1 MTIDTDIRYD
11 SWLSWVSMA
20 AGGAVW
26 GTGAARTLA
35 QELRI
40 AFCYGLSGT
49 VLIALLGAVAAV
61 AAGWL
66 LGRRGDGV
74 PSPAAAFLPLF
85 LPLLDVLSGTH
96 QPWRG
101 PVLLAGS
108 IIAVLLFA
116 VRLDPLRWLVLT
128 VALPLMV
135 YLPDLSPYVGRAD
148 TFEFQ
153 VIGPQLGIAHPSG
166 YPLYTLICK
175 LFSWLPFGSVAWR
188 INLSSAVFA
197 ALAAGCLFLALVS
210 DLDDGAAERA
220 SPVAFLA
227 AMILAFSPTLW
238 SRSIEAEVYALNG
251 CLVALALL
259 LAVRWHGGR
268 LQPRRAW
275 PALGLL
281 IGVAISS
288 HITLGALA
296 ALAATGLLVKP
307 LRPRARTWGLAL
319 VLGLLGLS
327 LYAYIPLRWPA
338 VTGGE
343 WMSPQAFFR
352 FVTNADSGG
361 ALRPLAFYQDPARW
375 GLVGRLF
382 VAQVGWGGLFL
393 AVVGL
398 VALARRRPALAMGTV
413 LAFGAWVWFNLGF
426 YVADPD
432 YSAFLIPAHVV
443 LVYWLGSGARAMA
456 SAAATRYQL
465 LRPAYLTLLAALAL
479 SRVWQTGP
487 ALDTRS
493 PGRADEAWARYVLA
507 QPLVEDAAILADSEK
522 FPPLFYLQQVEGL
535 RPDLDLVTL
544 FSEAQYRADLEV
556 RVSAGQTVYLARYLP
571 GMDAFGV
578 SSQGPLVAVA
588 SPEPASRPLDAAAS
602 TGVDFGGLMT
612 LVAHELVPDPE
623 DRPLHHLTLTW
634 QARTTGMDDLEVR
647 LRLLS
652 LADGSV
658 VWELAGARPVG
669 GYSTTQAWPVGRQVD
684 DYYALAWPAWLPGG
698 TYQLEIALF
707 PRFGEQG
714 LPVAGDDG
722 MWHSL
727 DQVAVRA
734 QPVPATTQ
742 RLAVLFDAQVWLVGQ
757 SLAQEVPAGGT
768 LALDLAWLC
777 RASSSGSPI
786 LSDAGD
792 SGSGSVPRVRWVPLE
807 GGEPLTQPLYA
818 LGESQLSELCLS
830 GTTTPSLRRYG
841 ISVPAEPGN
850 YRLDVFWPLGET
862 APAGRP
868 VQCRWLGAPAEACA
882 LSEVRVVAA
891 NTGLAS
897 FDGGILLQD
906 AAVDAGD
913 VPAGGRLV
921 VDLRWRALQT
931 LDRDYTA
938 FVQVVGPDG
947 RLYGQVDSWPVQGAR
962 PTSGWRAGEEIDD
975 PYRFYVAPNGPAGD
989 YRVIVGW
996 YLLADMSRLPVV
1008 DAAGREVGDFYEIG
1022 IFSLP

>member
-1 MTIDTDIRYD
+1 
-11 SWLSWVSMA
+11 MA
-20 AGGAVW
+20 TGGAAW

-35 QELRI
+35 QDLHI
-40 AFCYGLSGT
+40 AFCYGFPGT
-49 VLIALLGAVAAV
+49 ALIALLGAVAAV
-61 AAGWL
+61 AVGRL
-66 LGRRGDGV
+66 PGRRGDGV
-74 PSPAAAFLPLF
+74 SSAAAFLPLL
-85 LPLLDVLSGTH
+85 LPLLDVLSGTYL
-96 QPWRG
+96 PWRG

-108 IIAVLLFA
+108 IIAVLLLLV
-116 VRLDPLRWLVLT
+116 VRLDDWSWFALA
-128 VALPLMV
+128 VALPLIV
-135 YLPDLSPYVGRAD
+135 YLPDLSSYVGRAD

-197 ALAAGCLFLALVS
+197 ALAVGCLYLALVS

-220 SPVAFLA
+220 RPAAFLA
-227 AMILAFSPTLW
+227 AMVLAFSPTLW

-259 LAVRWHGGR
+259 LAVRWHAGL
-268 LQPRRAW
+268 LQPRHAW

-281 IGVAISS
+281 IGVAVSS

-296 ALAATGLLVKP
+296 ALAAPGLLVKR
-307 LRPRARTWGLAL
+307 LRPRAGTRARTWGLAL
-319 VLGLLGLS
+319 LLGFLGLS

-375 GLVGRLF
+375 VLVSRLF
-382 VAQVGWGGLFL
+382 MAQVGWGGLFL

-398 VALARRRPALAMGTV
+398 VALVRRRPALAMGMA
-413 LAFGAWVWFNLGF
+413 LAFGAWVWFSLGF

-443 LVYWLGSGARAMA
+443 LVCWLGYGALAIYHA
-456 SAAATRYQL
+456 VPARYQW
-465 LRPAYLTLLAALAL
+465 LRPAYFTLLAILVL

-493 PGRADEAWARYVLA
+493 QGHADEAWARYVLA

-522 FPPLFYLQQVEGL
+522 FPPLYYLQQVEGL

-544 FSEAQYRADLEV
+544 FSETQYRADLEARLSV
-556 RVSAGQTVYLARYLP
+556 GQTVYLARYLP

-588 SPEPASRPLDAAAS
+588 APQPASRAVDGAAN

-634 QARTTGMDDLEVR
+634 LPRTIGMDDLEMR

-652 LADGSV
+652 PADGSV
-658 VWELAGARPVG
+658 VWELAGARPVS

-684 DYYALAWPAWLPGG
+684 DYYALAWPAWLPGD
-698 TYQLEIALF
+698 TYRLEIALF

-714 LPVAGDDG
+714 LQVAGDDG
-722 MWHSL
+722 IWHSL
-727 DQVAVRA
+727 DQVAVRG

-742 RLAVLFDAQVWLVGQ
+742 RLAVLFDPQVWLVGQ
-757 SLAQEVPAGGT
+757 SIAREVPAGGT
-768 LALDLAWLC
+768 AVLDLAWLC
-777 RASSSGSPI
+777 RAPSAGSPVP
-786 LSDAGD
+786 SDAAD
-792 SGSGSVPRVRWVPLE
+792 SGSGSVPQVRWVPLE
-807 GGEPLTQPLYA
+807 GGAPQTQPLYA
-818 LGESQLSELCLS
+818 LGESRSSELCLS

-841 ISVPAEPGN
+841 VSVPAEPGN
-850 YRLDVFWPLGET
+850 YRLDVSWTSGERV
-862 APAGRP
+862 PAGRP
-868 VQCRWLGAPAEACA
+868 VRCRWLGAPVAACP
-882 LSEVRVVAA
+882 LVEVRVVAA
-891 NTGLAS
+891 DTGLAN
-897 FDGGILLQD
+897 FDGRLLLQG
-906 AAVDAGD
+906 AAIDAGD
-913 VPAGGRLV
+913 LPAGGRLA

-931 LDRDYTA
+931 LDHDYTA

-947 RLYGQVDSWPVQGAR
+947 KLYGQVDSWPVQGAR
-962 PTSGWRAGEEIDD
+962 PTSGWRAGEEVDD

-996 YLLADMSRLPVV
+996 YLLGDMSRLPVV
-1008 DAAGREVGDFYEIG
+1008 DAAGREVSDFYEIG
-1022 IFSLP
+1022 IFVLP